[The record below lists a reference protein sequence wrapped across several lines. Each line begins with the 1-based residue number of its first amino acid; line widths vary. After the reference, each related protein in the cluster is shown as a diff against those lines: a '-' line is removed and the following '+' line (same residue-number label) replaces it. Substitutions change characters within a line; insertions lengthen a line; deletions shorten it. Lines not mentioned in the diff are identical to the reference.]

1 MTILGHLAA
10 IFPILHLCA
19 IGIAL
24 VWCIQS
30 HNLASAVTL
39 VFATYFLPPLIFRL
53 YSLKYPARSGRWV
66 ISNGQRCDWWVA
78 HQLQMVYAAVPAL
91 EAFLRFIPGAYS
103 AWLRLWG
110 SKVGKNVYWTP
121 LVEIIDRHMLRIG
134 DNVVFGHKVI
144 CTSHVVSKKDNG
156 EFVLLLRPV
165 RIGSGTFIGALS
177 RLGPGVKVPERSA
190 VPYDTEYRFSYAE

>member
-1 MTILGHLAA
+1 MTLLGRLAS
-10 IFPILHLCA
+10 IFPIAHLSA
-19 IGIAL
+19 MASSLFWFLSAPSI
-24 VWCIQS
+24 
-30 HNLASAVTL
+30 ASAGMFVYT
-39 VFATYFLPPLIFRL
+39 TYFLPVTIFRL
-53 YSLKYPARSGRWV
+53 YSLRHPARSGRWI
-66 ISNGQRCDWWVA
+66 ISNGERSDWWIA
-78 HQLQMVYAAVPAL
+78 HQLQMVYAAIPAL

-103 AWLRLWG
+103 AWLRMWG

-144 CTSHVVSKKDNG
+144 CTSHVVSRKDNG

-177 RLGPGVKVPERSA
+177 RLGPGVKVPEKSA